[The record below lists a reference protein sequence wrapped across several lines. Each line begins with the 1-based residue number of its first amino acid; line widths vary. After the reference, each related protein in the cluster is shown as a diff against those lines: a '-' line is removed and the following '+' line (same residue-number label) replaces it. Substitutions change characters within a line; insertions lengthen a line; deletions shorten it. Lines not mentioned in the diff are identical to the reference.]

1 MAKTMK
7 KENKKLMEE
16 MLTAIYA
23 RDKMDAIVQL
33 VEKSD
38 GEYIE
43 KAQLLAIITQ
53 QDTEFDEDD

>member
-38 GEYIE
+38 GDYIE
-43 KAQLLAIITQ
+43 KTQLLAIITQ

>member
-1 MAKTMK
+1 MK

-38 GEYIE
+38 GDYIE
-43 KAQLLAIITQ
+43 KTQLLAIITQ
-53 QDTEFDEDD
+53 QDTDFDEDD

>member
-38 GEYIE
+38 GDYIE
-43 KAQLLAIITQ
+43 KTQLLAIITQ
-53 QDTEFDEDD
+53 QDTDFDEDD